1 MSIKKIALFQERLIE
16 ALSAKGMTQTEL
28 GIAVGITR
36 SGINKYV
43 KGKALP
49 PLDKIRVMSETLGVS
64 EIWLLG
70 YDVPME

>member
-1 MSIKKIALFQERLIE
+1 
-16 ALSAKGMTQTEL
+16 MTQTEL

-49 PLDKIRVMSETLGVS
+49 RLDKIRVMSETLGVS